1 MTKKKEKPQVY
12 DAVISLRTLQ
22 NCDDDEP
29 DVLDF
34 LTDGEYSFGD
44 DIGRLDYEETE
55 VTGMTGTRTSLTI
68 TPDRVIVDRRGN
80 VNSRMEFAEGERN
93 SFLYSTPFG
102 QATMSLNTRSIRR
115 SFNENGGRAEIEYVI
130 DVDHA
135 LFTKNRFIINVTRTE
150 GNGNA

>member
-1 MTKKKEKPQVY
+1 MTKKKEKPPIY

-34 LTDGEYSFGD
+34 ITDGSYSFSNEV
-44 DIGRLDYEETE
+44 GRLDYEETD
-55 VTGMTGTRTSLTI
+55 VTGMSGTQTSLTI
-68 TPDRVIVDRRGN
+68 LPDRVIVDRTGS

-102 QATMSLNTRSIRR
+102 QTTMSLNTRSIRR
-115 SFNENGGRAEIEYVI
+115 SFNEDGGRAEIEYVI

-135 LFTKNRFIINVTRTE
+135 MFTKNRFIINVTRTE

>member
-12 DAVISLRTLQ
+12 DAVINLRTLQ

-34 LTDGEYSFGD
+34 ITDGEYSFAD
-44 DIGRLDYEETE
+44 EIGRLDYEETE
-55 VTGMTGTRTSLTI
+55 VTGMTGTQTSLTI
-68 TPDRVIVDRRGN
+68 MPDRVIVDRRGS

-150 GNGNA
+150 GSGNA

>member
-1 MTKKKEKPQVY
+1 MTKKNKKIPVY

-34 LTDGEYSFGD
+34 ITDGEYSFSD
-44 DIGRLDYEETE
+44 EVGRLDYDETD
-55 VTGMTGTRTSLTI
+55 VTGMSGTKTSLTI
-68 TPDRVIVDRRGN
+68 LPDRVIVDRRGS

-102 QATMSLNTRSIRR
+102 QTTMSMNTRSLRR

-135 LFTKNRFIINVTRTE
+135 VFSKNRFIINVARTE
-150 GNGNA
+150 GNRDA